1 MISGHKLQFSENI
14 WQISKLPIKW
24 WAIPCT
30 VSILLTVWIWLLRD
44 HYCLYGEIKYI
55 LQVTYRLTGQLYK
68 WWQWKMIS
76 LEFRR
81 WNGPSGP
88 RGTRVC
94 DLLARKH
101 FSLSSR
107 STGRK
112 QMHTEDA
119 IWWIKHARVSSLSKI
134 TRESLILINIFLN
147 VTVKLSDFDVSN
159 GKTIDVKNAFYVFY
173 FGHFFTFLTFFL
185 FFKRFLFKKRQSSER
200 QVD

>member
-1 MISGHKLQFSENI
+1 M
-14 WQISKLPIKW
+14 
-24 WAIPCT
+24 
-30 VSILLTVWIWLLRD
+30 
-44 HYCLYGEIKYI
+44 YGEIKYI

-68 WWQWKMIS
+68 LWQWKMIS

-147 VTVKLSDFDVSN
+147 VTVKLSDFDVSD
-159 GKTIDVKNAFYVFY
+159 GKTIDVKNAFYVFFY
-173 FGHFFTFLTFFL
+173 FGHFFTFFGVFYFPNDFLKKTLTKSRAASRL
-185 FFKRFLFKKRQSSER
+185 TRSTFKIAATKQTYDFSVACRMTISWASGVELNYTKKR
-200 QVD
+200 